1 VSNTIY
7 TSGRSTAF
15 IATFGSNRPTSY
27 GSRQLYKQAKTGFKQ
42 HFIPK
47 LIAPWPFAWKALIN
61 GKS

>member
-1 VSNTIY
+1 VA
-7 TSGRSTAF
+7 GSTAF